1 MRRVLL
7 AGLALLLASAL
18 AAADG
23 PTYTLGRDGTL
34 VLSAL
39 PDILSRPEVRPH
51 LTSGL
56 TTSFVVVATATGEI
70 SPKARGAGRIDVRWE
85 LWDEVFLVSAMGAD
99 GRVQKDSLPSLER
112 LAAWWRKLELPVV
125 THLPSGRWDV
135 KVELSVLPFSQAEQR
150 DAQRWFSNTLGPE
163 AAGAAARGDT
173 PRAVEGGSRLGGV
186 MDLLMVTSIQRRS
199 VVRYVWPAVLRPAA
213 ERK

>member
-23 PTYTLGRDGTL
+23 PTYSLGRDGTL

-70 SPKARGAGRIDVRWE
+70 GPKARGAGRIDVRWE
-85 LWDEVFLVSAMGAD
+85 LWDEVFLVSAVGAD

-112 LAAWWRKLELPVV
+112 LAAWWRRLELPVA

-135 KVELSVLPFSQAEQR
+135 KVELSVLPFSQSEQR
-150 DAQRWFSNTLGPE
+150 DAQRWFSKTVGPE
-163 AAGAAARGDT
+163 AAGEAPREAPGAA
-173 PRAVEGGSRLGGV
+173 EGGVRLGGV
-186 MDLLMVTSIQRRS
+186 MDLLMATSIQRRS
-199 VVRYVWPAVLRPAA
+199 LVRYVWPAVPRPAA
-213 ERK
+213 ERR